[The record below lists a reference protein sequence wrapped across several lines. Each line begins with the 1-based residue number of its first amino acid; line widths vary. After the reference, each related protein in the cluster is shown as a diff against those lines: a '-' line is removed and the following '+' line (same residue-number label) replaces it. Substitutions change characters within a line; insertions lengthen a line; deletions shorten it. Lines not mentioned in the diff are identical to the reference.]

1 MRKDALIRQLMEQ
14 NKMLLMAKERQE
26 VEMAA
31 QGETLEVHFC
41 VQPMGYQEVTIG
53 STCPS
58 PPPPPW
64 ILKLVLWD
72 LFGRSGAF

>member
-31 QGETLEVHFC
+31 QGETLEVKHKAL
-41 VQPMGYQEVTIG
+41 I
-53 STCPS
+53 
-58 PPPPPW
+58 
-64 ILKLVLWD
+64 
-72 LFGRSGAF
+72 A

>member
-31 QGETLEVHFC
+31 QGETLEVNFSF
-41 VQPMGYQEVTIG
+41 QPTGLQGNSNG
-53 STCPS
+53 SIPL
-58 PPPPPW
+58 PPPL
-64 ILKLVLWD
+64 I
-72 LFGRSGAF
+72 